1 VIGKRKSEY
10 DKRKNTQQNRKVDIT
25 LLQYR
30 LIVQQMSL
38 SEDIKKAL
46 KESYKDS
53 FKKRRCRTDIIVDI
67 LSIARG
73 KAKKTQ
79 IVYKADLNFRML
91 EEYLPQLVDKGLIE
105 NTDGEYETTE
115 KGERFL
121 TDYQKMKE
129 MLR

>member
-1 VIGKRKSEY
+1 
-10 DKRKNTQQNRKVDIT
+10 
-25 LLQYR
+25 
-30 LIVQQMSL
+30 MSL

-53 FKKRRCRTDIIVDI
+53 FKKRRGSIAIIVDI
-67 LSIARG
+67 LSVAEE

-91 EEYLPQLVDKGLIE
+91 EEYLPHLVDKGLIE
-105 NTDGEYETTE
+105 NTDGEYKTTE

>member
-1 VIGKRKSEY
+1 MIGKRKSEY

-53 FKKRRCRTDIIVDI
+53 FKKRRGRTDIIVDI
-67 LSIARG
+67 LSVAEE

-91 EEYLPQLVDKGLIE
+91 EEYLPHLVDKGLIE
-105 NTDGEYETTE
+105 NTGGEYKTTE

>member
-1 VIGKRKSEY
+1 MIGKRKSEY

-25 LLQYR
+25 LLQCQ
-30 LIVQQMSL
+30 LIIQQMPL
-38 SEDIKKAL
+38 SEYIKEAL

-53 FKKRRCRTDIIVDI
+53 FKKRRGRTDIIVDI
-67 LSIARG
+67 LSVAEE
-73 KAKKTQ
+73 KVKKTQ

-91 EEYLPQLVDKGLIE
+91 EEYLPHLLDKGLIE
-105 NTDGEYETTE
+105 NTDGEYKTTE

>member
-1 VIGKRKSEY
+1 
-10 DKRKNTQQNRKVDIT
+10 
-25 LLQYR
+25 
-30 LIVQQMSL
+30 MSL

-53 FKKRRCRTDIIVDI
+53 FKKRRGRTDIIVDI
-67 LSIARG
+67 LSVAG
-73 KAKKTQ
+73 EKAKKTQ

-105 NTDGEYETTE
+105 NTDGEYKTTE

-121 TDYQKMKE
+121 TDFQKMKE